1 MRKLLIIILSFI
13 LLYSCKSKSALDF
26 SEAIVNKEQ
35 SLSADIMD
43 TENKV
48 KDFITAG
55 QYDSMAIVS
64 EKMEKL
70 VDAKLTEVRNLKTP
84 DLKYAGDFKS
94 NAIEYF
100 AYMKNVY
107 TTYVKFAKAETDEL
121 KEKEYANLQ
130 NVVNKK
136 DDVIRKMR
144 DAQKKFAEANG
155 FRLKD

>member
-1 MRKLLIIILSFI
+1 MRKLLIVILSTI
-13 LLYSCKSKSALDF
+13 LLYSCKSKPALEF

-35 SLSADIMD
+35 SLSADIMN

-48 KDFITAG
+48 KTFIAAG

-64 EKMEKL
+64 KRMEVL
-70 VDAKLTEVRNLKTP
+70 VDAKLTEVKGLKTP
-84 DLKYAGDFKS
+84 DMKYAAEFKS
-94 NAIEYF
+94 DAIEYF
-100 AYMKNVY
+100 TYMKNVY
-107 TTYVKFAKAETDEL
+107 TSYVNFAKAGTDEL
-121 KEKEYANLQ
+121 KQKEYDNLQ

-144 DAQKKFAEANG
+144 ESQKKFAEANG